1 MNTEKDHSYR
11 LRQLYKVQEGSLFN
25 YNMGIID
32 LAMPLD
38 SGYLFQVLR
47 FSSLGIWDVL
57 KLKQTWN
64 QKRQATVN
72 FGCEH
77 LFS

>member
-32 LAMPLD
+32 LAMPLEI
-38 SGYLFQVLR
+38 GYLFQVLR

-57 KLKQTWN
+57 KLKTLTSYLALVPEAN
-64 QKRQATVN
+64 TM
-72 FGCEH
+72 
-77 LFS
+77 